1 MWSVKFEV
9 WSAKSAVCSV
19 RCGVSRE
26 GHGRDRVSLN
36 YRSFMF
42 GKLPP
47 PACPGLCCNIYYIY
61 IYIARHKHTYGH
73 IIHLHHFI
81 IYHCSFSQHFI
92 SFHHSINT
100 HTRQEWILVP
110 RSQTQEWLCFQWA
123 RHRNDPGSRWFQRA
137 RRRNGSRTYIVASK
151 LRTPAPMDSKAGT
164 FSVPDTRLFVGHSLV
179 TGRVAPCLSSFWFQR
194 ARHKNGPGFIWV
206 PRSQTQEWLCFQW
219 ARHRND
225 PGSRWFQRARRR
237 NGSRI
242 KFLKLG

>member
-1 MWSVKFEV
+1 MAQGSCWCQGARHKNGF
-9 WSAKSAVCSV
+9 
-19 RCGVSRE
+19 VSNGPDTGMTQVHVGSKE
-26 GHGRDRVSLN
+26 PDAGMAHVH
-36 YRSFMF
+36 
-42 GKLPP
+42 
-47 PACPGLCCNIYYIY
+47 IY
-61 IYIARHKHTYGH
+61 IYI
-73 IIHLHHFI
+73 
-81 IYHCSFSQHFI
+81 
-92 SFHHSINT
+92 
-100 HTRQEWILVP
+100 
-110 RSQTQEWLCFQWA
+110 
-123 RHRNDPGSRWFQRA
+123 D
-137 RRRNGSRTYIVASK
+137 IVASK

-194 ARHKNGPGFIWV
+194 AKHKNGPGFILV

>member
-1 MWSVKFEV
+1 M
-9 WSAKSAVCSV
+9 
-19 RCGVSRE
+19 
-26 GHGRDRVSLN
+26 
-36 YRSFMF
+36 
-42 GKLPP
+42 
-47 PACPGLCCNIYYIY
+47 
-61 IYIARHKHTYGH
+61 
-73 IIHLHHFI
+73 
-81 IYHCSFSQHFI
+81 
-92 SFHHSINT
+92 
-100 HTRQEWILVP
+100 LVP

-137 RRRNGSRTYIVASK
+137 RRRNGSRTYIYIVASK

-179 TGRVAPCLSSFWFQR
+179 TGRVAPCLRSFWFQR
-194 ARHKNGPGFIWV
+194 ARHKNGPGFILV

-242 KFLKLG
+242 KFLKLGWRTERTEGKKREVLHLCRCYTHTHTPGQSRANPERQEEEKSGHTKGKRPKTAQGGRGTDGPPEPTYTAKQT